1 MKKWIVMILIGL
13 LVLTSGCAAQP
24 EPEEKTLIL
33 AEQYGLA
40 YAPLQILQA
49 KNFLA
54 DIDPDLKLEWAKA
67 GNTTAIREMM
77 LAGKVD
83 IGFMGIPPFLIARDK
98 GMEWDIFTGLSQ
110 APVGLVSSNPAIQGL
125 ADIQE
130 SDRIAL
136 PQPGSIQHILL
147 AIAAER
153 ELGDAARFDQ
163 QLVTMKHP
171 DGMSAMLAGEE
182 LNLHF
187 TSPPYIFMELEEA
200 GTHLVLSGT
209 EAMGG
214 PFTFIVGAAPKRVQE
229 EKAES
234 LAALKEG
241 LQMAMDFMQDHPDEA
256 LTILSE
262 RYELEEEVLQG
273 YLANPELVYSESVE
287 GLDTFIDFMT
297 RNGYLDQEITAEE
310 VIWN

>member
-1 MKKWIVMILIGL
+1 MKKIRWGIILGIILI
-13 LVLTSGCAAQP
+13 LTGCQGRP
-24 EPEEKTLIL
+24 DQGKTLII

-40 YAPLQILQA
+40 YAPLAVMQA
-49 KNFLA
+49 KNFIEE
-54 DIDPDLKLEWAKA
+54 IDPDLTIEWAKA

-98 GMEWDIFTGLSQ
+98 GMEWAIFTGLSQ
-110 APVGLVSSNPAIQGL
+110 APVGLVSSNPAIQSL

-130 SDRIAL
+130 TDRIAL

-153 ELGDAARFDQ
+153 EFDDAARFDQ

-171 DGMSAMLAGEE
+171 DGMSAMLAGQE
-182 LNLHF
+182 LQLHF
-187 TSPPYIFMELEEA
+187 TSPPFIFMELAES
-200 GTHLVLSGT
+200 GTHLVLSGR

-214 PFTFIVGAAPKRVQE
+214 PFTFIIGAVPKRVRD

-234 LAALKEG
+234 LAVLKEA
-241 LQMAMDFMQDHPDEA
+241 LQKTMVFMQEEPEETMA
-256 LTILSE
+256 ILAES
-262 RYELEEEVLQG
+262 YQLE
-273 YLANPELVYSESVE
+273 PELLKSYLENSELSYTDEIE
-287 GLDTFIDFMT
+287 GLETFIDFMS
-297 RNGYLDQEITAEE
+297 RNGYLENEITSDE
-310 VIWN
+310 VVWN

>member
-1 MKKWIVMILIGL
+1 MKKVL
-13 LVLTSGCAAQP
+13 LAMMVGIIFLVSGCSAS
-24 EPEEKTLIL
+24 EPVEKKLIV

-49 KNFLA
+49 KNFVEEV
-54 DIDPDLKLEWAKA
+54 DPDLTIEWAKA

-98 GMEWDIFTGLSQ
+98 GMDWDIFTGLSQ
-110 APVGLVSSNPAIQGL
+110 APVGLVSSNPEIQTI
-125 ADIQE
+125 ADIE
-130 SDRIAL
+130 ASDRIAL

-153 ELGDAARFDQ
+153 ELGDAAQFDQ

-182 LNLHF
+182 LKLHF
-187 TSPPYIFMELEEA
+187 TSPPFIFMELNEPN
-200 GTHLVLSGT
+200 THLVLGGT

-214 PFTFIVGAAPKRVQE
+214 PFTFIIGAAPKRVQE
-229 EKAES
+229 EKSDS
-234 LAALKEG
+234 LETLNQA
-241 LQMAMDFMQDHPDEA
+241 LQMAMDFMRDEPEEA
-256 LTILSE
+256 LEILASS
-262 RYELEEEVLQG
+262 YELEPEVLAG
-273 YLANPELVYSESVE
+273 YLAHPELVYSEEVL
-287 GLDTFIDFMT
+287 GLDTFIDFME
-297 RNGYLDQEITAEE
+297 RNGYLEQDIAAAD
-310 VIWN
+310 VVWN

>member
-1 MKKWIVMILIGL
+1 MKKWIAGL
-13 LVLTSGCAAQP
+13 LIMVVFLAGGCAAQP
-24 EPEEKTLIL
+24 EPVEKKLIL

-49 KNFLA
+49 KNFIA
-54 DIDPDLKLEWAKA
+54 EIDPDLKLEWAKA

-110 APVGLVSSNPAIQGL
+110 APLGLVSSNPDFQSL
-125 ADIQE
+125 EDIQA

-182 LNLHF
+182 LSLHF
-187 TSPPYIFMELEEA
+187 TSAPYIFMELEEPN
-200 GTHLVLSGT
+200 THLVLSGT

-214 PFTFIVGAAPKRVQE
+214 AFTFIVGAAPKRVQE

-234 LAALKEG
+234 LAALKQG
-241 LQMAMDFMQDHPDEA
+241 LQMAMDFMREEPEETLA
-256 LTILSE
+256 ILSE
-262 RYELEEEVLQG
+262 RYELEAEVLEG
-273 YLANPELVYSESVE
+273 YLAHPELAYSESVE
-287 GLDTFIDFMT
+287 GLDIFIDFMS
-297 RNGYLDQEITAEE
+297 RNGYLEQETTAEE
-310 VIWN
+310 VVWN